1 MVFVMMKHHG
11 EMLSSSVKLVSRRSQ
26 IELQSRMED
35 RIWIQIENR
44 ILIQEPVCPIGS
56 LTQLM
61 ESETKVWNVEFGRPL
76 MQPNISFRVLVK

>member
-11 EMLSSSVKLVSRRSQ
+11 KMLSSSVKLISRRSQ

-76 MQPNISFRVLVK
+76 MQPNISFRVLIK